1 MNARVFFPARRVAAM
16 LAGAL
21 VLLLISALFTGP
33 AWAITGGE
41 PDNGRHPNVGAVIFQ
56 NRATGGIGN
65 ASGTLVHPRVFLTA
79 GHVVGMLESGQ
90 FTLLG
95 VSFDQEINLQGVDPL
110 DRSTWP
116 TTWLPVSAVVGTFT
130 GFNAN
135 PKGIDIGAII
145 LQDPITSVTLATL
158 PAVGLLDDLKEDHQ
172 LKGGPDATRFTV
184 VGYGMLLDWPPP
196 EAFWPD
202 TRMRNTAQSGYHALN
217 DAWLFLNQNLAQG
230 YGGTA
235 QGDSGGPTFLTNP
248 ETGQEVLVSITS
260 WGDVPFVATGITY
273 RIDTAE
279 SLQFIQDVIDSVEE

>member
-1 MNARVFFPARRVAAM
+1 MNARVLVPTKRAAKL
-16 LAGAL
+16 LAGVGA
-21 VLLLISALFTGP
+21 LLLISATFSGP
-33 AWAITGGE
+33 AWAISGGE
-41 PDNGRHPNVGAVIFQ
+41 PDEGRHPNVGAVIFYVP
-56 NRATGGIGN
+56 ATGGIGN

-79 GHVVGMLESGQ
+79 GHVVDTLESGQ
-90 FTLLG
+90 FMLLG
-95 VSFDQEINLQGVDPL
+95 VSFDEELNLEDPT
-110 DRSTWP
+110 S
-116 TTWLPVSAVVGTFT
+116 WLPVSDVVGTFT

-135 PKGIDIGAII
+135 PRGIDIGAII
-145 LQDPITSVTLATL
+145 LQEPVTSITLATL
-158 PAVGLLDDLKEDHQ
+158 PAAGLLDDLKEDHQ
-172 LKGGPDATRFTV
+172 LKRGPDATRFTV

-202 TRMRNTAQSGYHALN
+202 TRMRNTAQSGYHALK

>member
-1 MNARVFFPARRVAAM
+1 MNARVFFPARRASGM

-21 VLLLISALFTGP
+21 VLLLISAALSGP

-41 PDNGRHPNVGAVIFQ
+41 SDRNQHPNVGAVIFYVP
-56 NRATGGIGN
+56 ATGGIGN

-79 GHVVGMLESGQ
+79 GHVVDMLESGQ

-95 VSFDQEINLQGVDPL
+95 VSFDEKLNLEDPT
-110 DRSTWP
+110 S
-116 TTWLPVSAVVGTFT
+116 WLPVSAVVGTFT

-145 LQDPITSVTLATL
+145 LQEPVTSVKLATL
-158 PAVGLLDDLKEDHQ
+158 PPVGLLDDLKKDHQ